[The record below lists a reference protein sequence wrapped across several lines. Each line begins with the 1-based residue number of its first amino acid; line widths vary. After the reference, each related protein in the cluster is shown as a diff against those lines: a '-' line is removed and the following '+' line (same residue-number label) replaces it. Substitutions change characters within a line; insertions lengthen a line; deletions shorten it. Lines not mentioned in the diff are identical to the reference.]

1 MIVVPAGGRVS
12 KMQEAAGMRSCNE
25 RQKEQGARCCGE
37 RYCRG
42 MKIVNGSCMRKAD
55 GKSRYRVWN
64 WRAVVVAGVKMCVKT
79 SVRSFGSVEGGKRKA
94 QTRREPLATAR
105 DCESEVR
112 PLPLPP
118 PLLLPMRR
126 NSTHQRSAE
135 KRVPHKQSDKQSSS
149 LSPTTVQQ

>member
-1 MIVVPAGGRVS
+1 MIVVPAGDRVS

-25 RQKEQGARCCGE
+25 RQKEQGARCVGE
-37 RYCRG
+37 SYCRG

-64 WRAVVVAGVKMCVKT
+64 WRAVVVAGVKMCVKK